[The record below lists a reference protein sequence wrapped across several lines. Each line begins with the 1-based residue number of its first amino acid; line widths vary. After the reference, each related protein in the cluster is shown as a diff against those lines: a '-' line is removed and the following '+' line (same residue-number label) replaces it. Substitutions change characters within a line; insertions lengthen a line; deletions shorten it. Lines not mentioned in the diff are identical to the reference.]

1 MKNTFHA
8 GPPLML
14 IVVLKSSV
22 WVINAEVLGSLSSS
36 SIIVDENPLNNQPK
50 ISTNRYSSH
59 HIERFVFT

>member
-1 MKNTFHA
+1 
-8 GPPLML
+8 LML